1 MVEAYIIDEV
11 TEELSSSEKAFEH
24 AVELINQ
31 QQPVLLSYL
40 FSESFEAFTQSE
52 RAYLLFL
59 AAVIWKSVFRVWG
72 QQDTIE
78 EGELSLAEDRNW
90 GLLQSAGSRG
100 FRERMNVFFD
110 DAPGEEDLL
119 AFIEDALLD
128 DEDSPVTQEGREPL
142 FVTLKSIVDCL
153 VGPHHGR

>member
-1 MVEAYIIDEV
+1 MIEAYIIDEV
-11 TEELSSSEKAFEH
+11 TEELSASEKAFEH

-31 QQPVLLSYL
+31 QQPTLLSYL
-40 FSESFEAFTQSE
+40 FSESFEAFTQAE

-59 AAVIWKSVFRVWG
+59 AAVLWKSIFRVWG
-72 QQDTIE
+72 PQDPITDSD
-78 EGELSLAEDRNW
+78 LSLAEDRNW
-90 GLLQSAGSRG
+90 GLLQSVKAKG

-110 DAPGEEDLL
+110 DLAAEEEAL

-128 DEDSPVTQEGREPL
+128 DEESPVTSEGREPL

-153 VGPHHGR
+153 VGPHYA